1 MDYKEVEQL
10 LDKFYNAHTT
20 CPEEQNCMT
29 GYVLKNAQKNYSLTV
44 K

>member
-20 CPEEQNCMT
+20 CPEEQKQI
-29 GYVLKNAQKNYSLTV
+29 GRAHV
-44 K
+44 